1 VARLPAP
8 GYSEVMKFSES
19 IRRRIRHSRDGVN
32 VVADV
37 NAVVAGNVN
46 EPGRKTS
53 VSSRQTVVQRSGRTT
68 TTTETKETRHDGR
81 EA

>member
-1 VARLPAP
+1 
-8 GYSEVMKFSES
+8 MKFSET
-19 IRRRIRHSRDGVN
+19 IRRRIRHSKDGVN
-32 VVADV
+32 VAADI
-37 NAVVAGNVN
+37 NAAVTGNVN

-68 TTTETKETRHDGR
+68 TTTDTKEVHDDGR

>member
-1 VARLPAP
+1 
-8 GYSEVMKFSES
+8 MKFAEAV
-19 IRRRIRHSRDGVN
+19 RRRIRHSKDGVN

-37 NAVVAGNVN
+37 NAAVSGAIN

-53 VSSRQTVVQRSGRTT
+53 VSTRQTVVQRSGRTMKT
-68 TTTETKETRHDGR
+68 TTRETRDDGS